1 MKSSTRKL
9 QLLSR
14 LVLAAVLFAQG
25 ILAAHACL
33 QPVASAI
40 PSLLNEHAAETT
52 HCHESAKAKLN
63 ANECLMHCTQS
74 DQINFD
80 HAVVAALPANE
91 VILHIAIPPLLHK
104 ALTFDYVPLVL
115 DTGPPLSIL
124 YCSFLI

>member
-1 MKSSTRKL
+1 MKSSKRKL
-9 QLLSR
+9 QLFSR

-33 QPVASAI
+33 QPVASAV
-40 PSLLNEHAAETT
+40 PSLLNEHAAVTM
-52 HCHESAKAKLN
+52 HCHEPAKVN

-74 DQINFD
+74 DQINLD
-80 HAVVAALPANE
+80 QAVSAALPVNE
-91 VILHIAIPPLLHK
+91 VVLHVAIPPLQHK
-104 ALTFDYVPLVL
+104 ALTSDYAPLVL